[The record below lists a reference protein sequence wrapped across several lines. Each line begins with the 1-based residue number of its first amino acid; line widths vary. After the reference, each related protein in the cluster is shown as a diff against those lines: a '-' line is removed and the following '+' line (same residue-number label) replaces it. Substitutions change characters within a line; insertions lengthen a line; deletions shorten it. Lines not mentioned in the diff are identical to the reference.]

1 MTPEEAYRKY
11 CEELTRFASGL
22 VGPSDAHDV
31 VADGCLSA
39 FASPKWSTLENPRAY
54 LYRTVLNQ
62 ARMVSR
68 SAMRRRARE
77 LRAAVVP
84 ANPSMLAF
92 DPDVLDAV
100 SALSVRQRAVVFLT
114 YWEDLSQRAIALRLG
129 ISEGSVRR
137 HLARAH
143 SRLKGTLDV

>member
-1 MTPEEAYRKY
+1 MTPEEAFRRHA
-11 CEELTRFASGL
+11 EELTRFASGL

-31 VADGCLSA
+31 VADGCLKA
-39 FASPKWSTLENPRAY
+39 FASPKWSMLENPRAY

-68 SAMRRRARE
+68 STIRRRARE
-77 LRAAVVP
+77 ARAV
-84 ANPSMLAF
+84 LALPYPPITV
-92 DPDVLDAV
+92 DPGVLEAV
-100 SALSVRQRAVVFLT
+100 SRLSVRQRAVVFLT
-114 YWEDLSQRAIALRLG
+114 YWEDLHQRDIAARLG

-143 SRLKGTLDV
+143 HRLKETLDV